1 MDRRQKLEM
10 LQELSEKELTK
21 KFLIP
26 LYESPG
32 MGCKN
37 VQYTHKILEFGKDII
52 YYKDD
57 EYGRRIYTGVQVK
70 RTKITTR
77 GLRDI
82 FSQICEAFGQQF
94 NDSSDNKQKSLD
106 KFVVLTS
113 NEITEGANQS
123 LSAQLR
129 GSSLQKDVTCIG
141 GNKLVFL
148 LERHLPSAFW
158 DEYDYFNKYFNAMRF
173 DFETIKDISAI
184 GQKEP
189 IPLENIYVS
198 LRVSEKIRER
208 EIPIEQEQKI
218 FREELVRREAERQVE
233 REKVIDAEK
242 AVKDYDRIVIVGV
255 PGSGKSTLLKHLAL
269 KSCKENLEKQER
281 TCVPIPITLREF
293 SDGKKGLSLREY
305 IDDVFE
311 KYQFPKA
318 KEFVEKDLKE
328 GKCRLLLDGFDELAT
343 KEKQDM
349 VAEKI
354 HSFIEK
360 YPKAQVIV
368 TSRIAGYHDE
378 MKGFTKL
385 ALVEFDDNQIEK
397 FIENWFGKTDPD
409 KAKSMF
415 NAIEKNEQ
423 IKAIARNPL
432 MIAIIAII
440 YEEDR
445 ELPQKRAALY
455 NRCID
460 VLLSRWDV
468 QRRLKNNYP
477 SDKKEFILRKL
488 AFYGHTNNKRILT
501 EKEVVK
507 EMIKYFPQVQLQ
519 EEVAKPFLDEIYQ
532 RSYLLRQIS
541 IDTYDF
547 LHLSFQ
553 EYFTALELKEQAD
566 GISTIIKHLSEPWW
580 EESILLYAGICKD
593 ATALINRIKNDVP
606 EDIFY
611 SNLMLFGK
619 CVAVA
624 DFTEPTLKEKIIDEL
639 RALCQTAEFS
649 ALRQKAINVLAS
661 IKTDRLIQ
669 QLILDLES
677 KESYVR
683 GRTADALGQLGSE
696 KAIKPLTKVL
706 STAKESDVLRSAV
719 YALGQLGSEKAVEPL
734 IKTLTT
740 DRESDVRRSAA
751 YALGRSGSEKAV
763 EPLIKTLTT
772 DRESDVR
779 RSAAYA
785 LGRSGSEKAVE
796 TLTKT
801 ITAEESDV
809 RWSAADALGQLGSE
823 KAIEPLTKVL
833 TTAKESDVRLSA
845 AYALGRSGSE
855 KAVESLT
862 KILTTAKES
871 DIRRS
876 AAIALGQSGS
886 EKAVESLTKVLT
898 AAEESGVR
906 GSAAYALG
914 QLGSEKAVEPLVKA
928 LSTDKESDVRF
939 SVAVALGQLGSE
951 KAVEPLIKALTAA
964 EESDVRVSAANAL
977 GQLGS
982 EKAVEPLIKAFTVDK
997 ESDVRFGAAIALGQL
1012 GSEKAVEPLIKALTT
1027 DKEVDVRFSATVA
1040 LGQLGSEKAVEPLIK
1055 ALTTDK
1061 EVDVRWSATIALRQ
1075 LGSEKAVEPLIK
1087 ALSTDKES
1095 DVRGSAADALGR
1107 SGSEKAVEPLRIG
1120 LKDEGEYFGEKV
1132 KDSAFAALEKIS
1144 RRIKTRILIERA

>member
-10 LQELSEKELTK
+10 LQELSEKKLTK

-26 LYESPG
+26 LYESLG

-70 RTKITTR
+70 RTKITAR

-113 NEITEGANQS
+113 NEITEDAKQS

-129 GSSLQKDVTCIG
+129 GSSLQKDVTYID
-141 GNKLVFL
+141 GNQLVSL
-148 LERHLPSAFW
+148 LEEHLPSALW
-158 DEYDYFNKYFNAMRF
+158 DEYDYFNKYFNVMKS

-189 IPLENIYVS
+189 ISLENIYVS
-198 LRVSEKIRER
+198 LSVSEKIRER
-208 EIPIEQEQKI
+208 EIPIEKEQRI
-218 FREELVRREAERQVE
+218 FEEELMRGEAEGQVE

-242 AVKDYDRIVIVGV
+242 AIKDYNRLVIVGV

-281 TCVPIPITLREF
+281 TCVPIPITLQKF
-293 SDGKKGLSLREY
+293 SDSRKGLREY
-305 IDDVFE
+305 IGDVFE
-311 KYQFPKA
+311 EYQIPKA
-318 KEFVEKDLKE
+318 KDFVEKDLKE

-343 KEKQDM
+343 KEKQD
-349 VAEKI
+349 VVGEKI
-354 HSFIEK
+354 HGFVEK
-360 YPKAQVIV
+360 YQKAQVIV

-378 MKGFTKL
+378 LKGFTKL
-385 ALVEFDDNQIEK
+385 ALVEFADNQIEK
-397 FIENWFGKTDPD
+397 FIENWFGKTDPE
-409 KAKSMF
+409 KANSMF
-415 NAIEKNEQ
+415 NAIEENEQ

-455 NRCID
+455 NRCVE

-468 QRRLKNNYP
+468 QKRLKNEYH

-488 AFYGHTNNKRILT
+488 AFYGHMNNKRILT
-501 EKEVVK
+501 EKEVTA
-507 EMIKYFPQVQLQ
+507 EMIKCFPQIQLQ
-519 EEVAKPFLDEIYQ
+519 EEDAKPFLDEIYQ
-532 RSYLLRQIS
+532 RNYLLRQIS

-580 EESILLYAGICKD
+580 EEPVLLYAGICKD
-593 ATALINRIKNDVP
+593 ATTLINRINSDVP

-639 RALCQTAEFS
+639 WSLYQTAEFS
-649 ALRQKAINVLAS
+649 PLRQKAINVLAS

-669 QLILDLES
+669 QVILDLES

-683 GRTADALGQLGSE
+683 G
-696 KAIKPLTKVL
+696 
-706 STAKESDVLRSAV
+706 
-719 YALGQLGSEKAVEPL
+719 
-734 IKTLTT
+734 
-740 DRESDVRRSAA
+740 
-751 YALGRSGSEKAV
+751 
-763 EPLIKTLTT
+763 
-772 DRESDVR
+772 
-779 RSAAYA
+779 
-785 LGRSGSEKAVE
+785 
-796 TLTKT
+796 
-801 ITAEESDV
+801 
-809 RWSAADALGQLGSE
+809 SAAD
-823 KAIEPLTKVL
+823 
-833 TTAKESDVRLSA
+833 
-845 AYALGRSGSE
+845 
-855 KAVESLT
+855 
-862 KILTTAKES
+862 
-871 DIRRS
+871 
-876 AAIALGQSGS
+876 
-886 EKAVESLTKVLT
+886 
-898 AAEESGVR
+898 
-906 GSAAYALG
+906 
-914 QLGSEKAVEPLVKA
+914 
-928 LSTDKESDVRF
+928 
-939 SVAVALGQLGSE
+939 ALGQLGSE
-951 KAVEPLIKALTAA
+951 KAVEPLIKALTADKV
-964 EESDVRVSAANAL
+964 SGVRGSAAHALGQLGSEKAVEPLIKALSTHKVSSVRGSAAHAL

-982 EKAVEPLIKAFTVDK
+982 EKAVEPLIKAFSTDK
-997 ESDVRFGAAIALGQL
+997 VSDVRGSVAYALGQL
-1012 GSEKAVEPLIKALTT
+1012 GSEKAVEPLIKALTA
-1027 DKEVDVRFSATVA
+1027 DKESDVRGIAAYALGRSGNEKAIETLIKALSTHKVSGVRGSAAYALRWSDSEKAVEPLIKALTADKESDVRVRAAYA

-1055 ALTTDK
+1055 ALTADKESDVRVRAAYALGQLGSEKAVEPLIKALTADKESSVRRIVADALGQLGSEKAVEPLIKALTADKVSSVRGSAADALGQLGSEKAVEPLIKALSTDK
-1061 EVDVRWSATIALRQ
+1061 VSSVRGSAADALGQ

-1095 DVRGSAADALGR
+1095 DIRRIVAYALGQL
-1107 SGSEKAVEPLRIG
+1107 GSEKAVEPLRIG
-1120 LKDEGEYFGEKV
+1120 LKDEGECFGEKV
-1132 KDSAFAALEKIS
+1132 KDGAFAALEKIS